1 MTLQWTLMNW
11 ALEATHGSEEGLPGG
26 KRQKFSVGW
35 VGSEHFRKAVIEEAA
50 VYLPETSHIPILA
63 TQQKTKHS
71 ALPKVTQK

>member
-1 MTLQWTLMNW
+1 MNW
-11 ALEATHGSEEGLPGG
+11 ALEATHCSEEGLPRG

-35 VGSEHFRKAVIEEAA
+35 VGSEHFWKAVIGEAA
-50 VYLPETSHIPILA
+50 LYLPEISHIPILA